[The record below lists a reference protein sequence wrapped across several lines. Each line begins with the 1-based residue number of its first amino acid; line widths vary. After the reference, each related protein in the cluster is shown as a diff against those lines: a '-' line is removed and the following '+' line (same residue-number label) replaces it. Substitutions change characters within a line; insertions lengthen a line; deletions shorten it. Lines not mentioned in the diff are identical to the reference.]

1 MKLMAVNCKD
11 LSGFTVFPTHYWYFT
26 VRDEIAKY
34 VVGHLRCWGY
44 FSFCFSKWVEYSCKK
59 LEKENCNVRIDSNT
73 FYFKDLM
80 KGLRPI
86 ALAVSL
92 PAPSYLSSLLL
103 LIALLFCLWRRNCPF
118 YVPVATE
125 EKALW
130 SASDTCPH
138 LPLWK
143 NLTHACHSA

>member
-1 MKLMAVNCKD
+1 M
-11 LSGFTVFPTHYWYFT
+11 FPTHYQCFT

-34 VVGHLRCWGY
+34 VVDHLRCWGY
-44 FSFCFSKWVEYSCKK
+44 LSFCFSKRIEYSCKK
-59 LEKENCNVRIDSNT
+59 LEKENCNVHIDSNT

-103 LIALLFCLWRRNCPF
+103 IALLFCLWRRNCPF
-118 YVPVATE
+118 YVPGVTE

-130 SASDTCPH
+130 SASDTCPYH
-138 LPLWK
+138 PLSK
-143 NLTHACHSA
+143 NLTHACRSAQYKS